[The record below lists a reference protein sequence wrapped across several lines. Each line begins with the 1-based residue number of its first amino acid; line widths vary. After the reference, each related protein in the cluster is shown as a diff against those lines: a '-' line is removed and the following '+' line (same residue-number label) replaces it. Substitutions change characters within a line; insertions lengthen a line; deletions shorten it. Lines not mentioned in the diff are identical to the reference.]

1 MALPATGSAITMSEI
16 RNYFGGSGTPITM
29 SGLGAFLSI
38 SAGTTIR
45 MSATFG
51 GQGT

>member
-1 MALPATGSAITMSEI
+1 MALPATGTTITMSQI
-16 RNYFGGSGTPITM
+16 RNYFGSSSTPITM
-29 SGLGAFLSI
+29 SGLGAFLGIAS
-38 SAGTTIR
+38 GTTIA